1 VSASKPHLNALTGLR
16 FVAALHVMLMH
27 RALQYLDWAPGWTR
41 NVVAAGYT
49 GVSLFF
55 LLSGFVLAYTY
66 LEPGDSRK
74 IERRTFWIARLA
86 RVYPVYLVSLLVAL
100 PAFVG
105 LNLIRDGALLG
116 PETSAG
122 KIALTTLTL
131 TQAWSWTTVW
141 QWNSPGWSLS
151 AEAFF
156 YCAFPLI
163 VPPLLRHARGRL
175 LCTAGALWLLAL
187 LPPVLY
193 LLGHADGGIAASRD
207 PTLMTV
213 KFNPAL
219 RVPEFLMG
227 VVMGK
232 LFLDRPPAHWNSGWT
247 GWMSEIAA
255 CVILALLAS
264 SPSLP
269 FILLHNGLLAP
280 AFGLL
285 IFGLACGRGPLA
297 RILGHPGLVLVGE
310 ASYALYLLHQPL
322 WLLVTSLRRVN
333 ALDRQ
338 PPSFFVGYLVATL
351 IVSVVVL
358 QLVEKPC
365 RKALRQW
372 LDPGGKKA
380 PALAP
385 PLAA

>member
-1 VSASKPHLNALTGLR
+1 
-16 FVAALHVMLMH
+16 MLMH
-27 RALQYLDWAPGWTR
+27 RALQYLDWAPEWTR

-55 LLSGFVLAYTY
+55 VLSGFVLAYTY
-66 LEPGDSRK
+66 LERGDIQR
-74 IERRTFWIARLA
+74 IERRMFWAARFA

-100 PAFVG
+100 PAFAG
-105 LNLIRDGALLG
+105 LIIIRDGALLG
-116 PETSAG
+116 PETSPG

-131 TQAWSWTTVW
+131 THAWSWTTAW

-156 YCAFPLI
+156 YCMFPLI
-163 VPPLLRHARGRL
+163 VPPLLRQARGRL
-175 LCTAGALWLLAL
+175 LFTAGALWLLAL

-193 LLGHADGGIAASRD
+193 LLCHADGGIAASRD
-207 PTLMTV
+207 GILMSV
-213 KFNPAL
+213 KFNPVL
-219 RVPEFLMG
+219 RIPEFAMG
-227 VVMGK
+227 VVLGK
-232 LFLDRPPAHWNSGWT
+232 LFLERPAAQSNSRWA
-247 GWMSEIAA
+247 GWMSETAA
-255 CVILALLAS
+255 GVIVALLAM
-264 SPSLP
+264 SPALP

-297 RILGHPGLVLVGE
+297 RILSHPGLLLLGE

-322 WLLVTSLRRVN
+322 WWWVTTLKYVS

-338 PPSFFVGYLVATL
+338 PASFFVGYVVITL
-351 IVSVVVL
+351 LASVVVL

-365 RKALRQW
+365 RKALRQK
-372 LDPGGKKA
+372 LAPGVNEA
-380 PALAP
+380 PAVAS